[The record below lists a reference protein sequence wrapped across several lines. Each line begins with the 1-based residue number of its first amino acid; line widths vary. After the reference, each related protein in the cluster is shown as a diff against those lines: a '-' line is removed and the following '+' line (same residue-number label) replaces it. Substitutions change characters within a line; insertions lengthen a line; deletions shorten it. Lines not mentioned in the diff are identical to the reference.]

1 MIGQDL
7 AIDLDQLTNNLVE
20 IVEET
25 PLEPL
30 GDRCPGVREAQRLEQ
45 GVNPRRLNRT
55 PKLGDKTQ
63 RRLQLPLEALIAA
76 LVLLGLGNAL
86 LLALNE
92 VLFIDIGSYKL
103 MQEPDVLGSECEQN
117 VVVEV
122 GGEDEFDRVVL
133 LRGAEKYLRAWQV
146 KDLLVLGLLADFGL
160 LGEFGEA
167 VGVLAER
174 REVAEADGV
183 DVAVGVLEPLVDGL
197 EASEDVL
204 RVVVDEVDGGHVT
217 LALVGHVTLA
227 QVEAQVLLLNHF
239 LVALLCAQIINC
251 VKKIQFVLE

>member
-122 GGEDEFDRVVL
+122 GGEDELDRVVL
-133 LRGAEKYLRAWQV
+133 LRGAEKDLRAGQV
-146 KDLLVLGLLADFGL
+146 KDLLVLGLLVDFGL

-167 VGVLAER
+167 VGVCPGRSPSSAAESLPGR
-174 REVAEADGV
+174 S
-183 DVAVGVLEPLVDGL
+183 PLRTDY
-197 EASEDVL
+197 
-204 RVVVDEVDGGHVT
+204 
-217 LALVGHVTLA
+217 
-227 QVEAQVLLLNHF
+227 
-239 LVALLCAQIINC
+239 
-251 VKKIQFVLE
+251 